1 MCAHSD
7 WDLQL
12 FDGVDKDLVRKYRTF
27 IEALEAL
34 AARDAYFYALTMFGY
49 VGRKADPPTSG

>member
-1 MCAHSD
+1 
-7 WDLQL
+7 LQL